1 VPPRRVVLVVED
13 DAAVRRMLVALLRG
27 FLVDLDVE
35 VREAGDAAAAL
46 RWVEAVHPSVVVT
59 DVMMPGALDGAGLI
73 ARLKGD
79 PRTAAL
85 PVLAVSGDPAALER
99 AAAAGADAVLPKT
112 ARPDAVAARVRAWL
126 TGGVDAA
133 AP

>member
-1 VPPRRVVLVVED
+1 VPPRRVVLVVVD
-13 DAAVRRMLVALLRG
+13 DAAVRRVLVALLRG

-46 RWVEAVHPSVVVT
+46 RWVEAVRPVVVVIDLALPG
-59 DVMMPGALDGAGLI
+59 DVDGTGLI

-85 PVLAVSGDPAALER
+85 PVLALSGDPSALER
-99 AAAAGADAVLPKT
+99 AAVAGADATLPRT
-112 ARPDAVAARVRAWL
+112 ARPQALAARVRDWL
-126 TGGVDAA
+126 TPTG
-133 AP
+133 